1 MQKIVPADAVLIPE
15 QAECV
20 FQGEIFAVYQW
31 QQELFDGS
39 HDTFEMLKRP
49 DTTSVFCVVDGRL
62 IVLVEEQP
70 NSGKR
75 RSFPGGRV
83 DETDTDIIAAA
94 QREVL
99 EETGY
104 SFKNWRLV
112 KVRQPIKKMEWFV
125 HYVLAWDVTGQQ
137 DVHHDPG
144 EKITVELLEF
154 DEVKRLAAQRV
165 GFLHEASEL
174 FENIDSLEGLE
185 DLPEFSG
192 RVLDR

>member
-1 MQKIVPADAVLIPE
+1 MNKVVPTDAVLIPE
-15 QAECV
+15 QATCV
-20 FQGEIFAVYQW
+20 FEGQIFAVYQW

-39 HDTFEMLKRP
+39 YDTFEMLKRP
-49 DTTSVFCVVDGRL
+49 DTTSVICVVDDKL
-62 IVLVEEQP
+62 IVLDEEQP
-70 NSGKR
+70 ASGKR

-83 DETDTDIIAAA
+83 DETDADIIAAA

-104 SFKNWRLV
+104 TFKHWRLV
-112 KVRQPIKKMEWFV
+112 KVWQPIKKMEWFV

-144 EKITVELLEF
+144 EKISVELLEF

-174 FENIDSLEGLE
+174 FEGVDSLDNLRA
-185 DLPEFSG
+185 LPEFDG
-192 RVLDR
+192 RMVNR

>member
-1 MQKIVPADAVLIPE
+1 MNKVVPTDAVLIPE
-15 QAECV
+15 QATCV
-20 FQGEIFAVYQW
+20 FKGQIFAVYQW

-39 HDTFEMLKRP
+39 YDTFEMLKRP
-49 DTTSVFCVVDGRL
+49 DTTSVICVVDDKL
-62 IVLVEEQP
+62 IVLDEEQP
-70 NSGKR
+70 ASGKR

-83 DETDTDIIAAA
+83 DETDADIIAAA

-104 SFKNWRLV
+104 TFKHWRLV
-112 KVRQPIKKMEWFV
+112 KVWQPIKKMEWFV

-144 EKITVELLEF
+144 EKISVELLEF

-174 FENIDSLEGLE
+174 FEGVDSLDNLRA
-185 DLPEFSG
+185 LPEFDG
-192 RVLDR
+192 RMVNR